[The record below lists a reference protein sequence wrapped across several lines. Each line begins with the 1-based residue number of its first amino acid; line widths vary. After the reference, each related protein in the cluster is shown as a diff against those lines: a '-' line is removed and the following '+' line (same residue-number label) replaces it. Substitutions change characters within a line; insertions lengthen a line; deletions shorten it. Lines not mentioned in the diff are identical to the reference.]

1 MYTIKKEDLERL
13 LINSEIL
20 QRLQNGGVDDWIN
33 YGEALNE
40 TFEPNGKSFEDW
52 ECDDLPKLI
61 QSYWL

>member
-20 QRLQNGGVDDWIN
+20 RRLQNGGVDNWIN
-33 YGEALNE
+33 YGDALNE
-40 TFEPNGKSFEDW
+40 MFEPDGKSFEDW